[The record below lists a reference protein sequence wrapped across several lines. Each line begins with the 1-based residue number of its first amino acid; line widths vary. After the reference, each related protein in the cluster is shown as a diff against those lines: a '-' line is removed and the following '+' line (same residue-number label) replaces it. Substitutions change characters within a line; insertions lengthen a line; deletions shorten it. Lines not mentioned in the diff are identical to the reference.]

1 MDLVSLGWHRRIE
14 DSFTAFRDRG
24 LVAARVVADGRE
36 PVVVETVAGRSA
48 AVVAGR
54 LDGAGEPG
62 PPVIGDWVALDLTED
77 TPVVRAIVPRA
88 GVLARRRPGAA
99 ERVQLLAAHVDR
111 IVLVYA
117 LDRGPNRRRIERG
130 VAVAY
135 DSGAAPI
142 VVLTKADLC
151 GDVAAAEADA
161 RLAAPFADVLAVS
174 ALEGAGVGRLAE
186 LLVPGMTAVFLG
198 PSGAGKS
205 TLVNRLLGEDR
216 LATGAVRD
224 GDRRGRHT
232 TTRRELV
239 PMPSGACLIDTPGIR
254 ELGLWLDAD
263 GVDAAYDDLETL
275 AAGCRFR
282 DCRHDLEPGCAVRA
296 AVEAGELDG
305 QRLAGYLK
313 LRREA
318 EAHELRRSTPELRA
332 HERRFSRLV
341 KNVKKIKGR

>member
-1 MDLVSLGWHRRIE
+1 MDLFSLGWHRHIE
-14 DSFTAFRDRG
+14 DSFNGFLGGG
-24 LVAARVVADGRE
+24 LVAARVIADGRE
-36 PVVVETVAGRSA
+36 PLVVESEHGQSS

-62 PPVIGDWVALDLTED
+62 PPVIGDWVALDLAEH
-77 TPVVRAIVPRA
+77 TPVVRAIAPRA
-88 GVLARRRPGAA
+88 CVLARRRPGAA
-99 ERVQLLAAHVDR
+99 EHVQVLAANVDR
-111 IVLVYA
+111 IILVEA

-151 GDVAAAEADA
+151 SDVAGAEAEA
-161 RLAAPFADVLAVS
+161 RLAAPFADVLTVS
-174 ALEGAGVGRLAE
+174 AVESAGVDRLAE
-186 LLVPGMTAVFLG
+186 LLAPGTTAVFLG

-205 TLVNRLLGEDR
+205 TLINRLLAEDR
-216 LATGAVRD
+216 LATRAVRD
-224 GDRRGRHT
+224 GDRKGRHT
-232 TTRRELV
+232 TTRRQLV
-239 PMPSGACLIDTPGIR
+239 PLPSGACLIDTPGIR
-254 ELGLWLDAD
+254 ELGLWLDVD
-263 GVDAAYDDLETL
+263 GVDAAYGDLEIL

-282 DCRHDLEPGCAVRA
+282 DCRHEFEPGCAVRA
-296 AVEAGELDG
+296 AVEIGELDE

-318 EAHELRRSTPELRA
+318 EAHELRRSTRELRA

-341 KNVKKIKGR
+341 KNMKKIKGS